1 MSAPEPQIVIKG
13 CRVERVV
20 DGDTIELSLTRKFRV
35 RLADNWAPET
45 RATKHPSEKPQG
57 LLAKAALQ
65 RLAEWQDAEQSECTL
80 EIVPD
85 GDGDIG
91 DGLTFGRVVGRVWMG
106 SQDQSLG
113 QRMRKLGH
121 AFATK
126 EQLER
131 HLDET
136 DKQLENETRN
146 NGGSIVNAIKKLFG
160 CLLILVA
167 VASSANAGSGI
178 YSFEQECRT
187 GNCPITAGP
196 ATCVAVGHTSDGRS
210 CLLTAAHC
218 VSQRENQF
226 FAVGSTGKRYPA
238 KLVYASSSIDL
249 AALIVD
255 ARLSAAKI
263 RFSVPQAGD
272 MVTLS
277 GLLTRRL
284 EESSGHFDHVDN
296 GGNRL
301 WCKRVW
307 SHSGMS
313 GGAMTDEDGFLFAI
327 HHSRLTDRA
336 ETLSAPIKPAIDAF
350 QRRYG
355 RLTFAAGS
363 LVTEQGYADCAPC
376 QQLLRSRSRSVTRSS
391 SNGVCNCPP
400 QTPSRYQ
407 PAPAQVSV
415 SVDYQRLVSE
425 FYQRYGD
432 QLRGRDGAD
441 GKPGNVDLQQ
451 LAAVIVSRYGDRLR
465 GERGEPGKDGG
476 RGAQGQKGD
485 QGPRGLIG
493 VPDDEDIRNWLIG
506 ATADPEAKKA
516 LAAILTDIAAVDPR
530 VDELIRRLEAVENR
544 PNGSFTETPQ
554 RVLIVD
560 GSTKTVLDDEVF
572 QPGEPIVLD
581 VRKLTESTK

>member
-1 MSAPEPQIVIKG
+1 MSVPEPQIVIKG

-35 RLADNWAPET
+35 RLADCWAAES
-45 RATKHPSEKPQG
+45 RETKHPSEKPQG

-65 RLAEWQDAEQSECTL
+65 RLAEWQDGEQSECTL

-106 SQDQSLG
+106 SQDQSIG

-160 CLLILVA
+160 CLLILAV
-167 VASSANAGSGI
+167 VASSASAGGEGV

-196 ATCVAVGHTSDGRS
+196 ATCVAVGHSGNRT
-210 CLLTAAHC
+210 CVLTAAHC
-218 VSQRENQF
+218 VSEANNQF
-226 FAVGSTGKRYPA
+226 FTVGKTGKRDR
-238 KLVYASSSIDL
+238 ASVVFRDRTSDL
-249 AALIVD
+249 AALIVND
-255 ARLSAAKI
+255 RLALAPI
-263 RFSVPQAGD
+263 RLVPPEPSE

-277 GLLTRRL
+277 GLLTRRF
-284 EESSGHFDHVDN
+284 EESSGYLQKVDSR
-296 GGNRL
+296 GRAWSRKL
-301 WCKRVW
+301 W
-307 SHSGMS
+307 SHPGMS
-313 GGAMTDEDGFLFAI
+313 GGALTDESGRLFAI
-327 HHSRLTDRA
+327 HTARVTGTD
-336 ETLSAPIKPAIDAF
+336 ETIAAVIKPAIDAF
-350 QRRYG
+350 ERRHG
-355 RLTFAAGS
+355 KLTFAPGS
-363 LVTEQGYADCAPC
+363 IVTEQGYCVPC
-376 QQLLRSRSRSVTRSS
+376 EQYRSRSMIRSS
-391 SNGVCNCPP
+391 GSVRYSA
-400 QTPSRYQ
+400 TPSPAQ
-407 PAPAQVSV
+407 SAPARVSIT
-415 SVDYQRLVSE
+415 VDHERISRE
-425 FYQRYGD
+425 FFERHGEQI
-432 QLRGRDGAD
+432 
-441 GKPGNVDLQQ
+441 
-451 LAAVIVSRYGDRLR
+451 AAMIVSRYRQQLQGRPGPVGPR

-485 QGPRGLIG
+485 RGPRGLIG

-516 LAAILTDIAAVDPR
+516 LAAVLTDIAAVDPR

-560 GSTKTVLDDEVF
+560 GSTKTVLDDETF
-572 QPGEPIVLD
+572 APGEPIVLD
-581 VRKLTESTK
+581 VRRLKGE